1 MRLSKKRFLALVA
14 GVTAMVLMP
23 LAAPAGAVTV
33 SDPLV
38 EGLAGPLGL
47 AVGSDGT
54 VYVSQTFAGVL
65 TAVDKDGNVSD
76 IATSDDPNASIA
88 GVDAKGKGTVSYTVA
103 GAAEDGFIGLVQRVL
118 PNGRVKAL
126 GDTAAWEV
134 EMNPDQGNSYG
145 FQNLPDG
152 CADDLP
158 PDIPGE
164 GEPYPGLIDSNTY
177 AVAIVGGSRIVADAA
192 GNDIVRVAANGRVST
207 VAVLPPVP
215 FTITPEAAAGLGLP
229 GCAIGATFNFEPV
242 PTDVELGPDGLLYV
256 SSLPGGPEGPGA
268 PPLGGV
274 YTVDP
279 KTGDV
284 NQIATG
290 FVSAVDLAVGNDGT
304 VYVAELFPGRIS
316 KVTGGLPETVVNVPE
331 PGAVEV
337 VDGTLYATI
346 NALQFGNGAVVTIT
360 P

>member
-23 LAAPAGAVTV
+23 LAAPVGAATV

-103 GAAEDGFIGLVQRVL
+103 GAVEDDFIGLVRRVL
-118 PNGRVKAL
+118 PNGRVKTL

-145 FQNLPDG
+145 FQDLPDG
-152 CADDLP
+152 CAVP
-158 PDIPGE
+158 PFIPGG

-192 GNDIVRVAANGRVST
+192 GNDIVRVDANGRVST

-229 GCAIGATFNFEPV
+229 ECAIGATFNFEPV

-256 SSLPGGPEGPGA
+256 SSLPGGPEEGA
-268 PPLGGV
+268 LGLGGV
-274 YTVDP
+274 FTVDP
-279 KTGDV
+279 RTGDV

-290 FVSAVDLAVGNDGT
+290 FLGAVDLAVSSDGT
-304 VYVAELFPGRIS
+304 IYVAELFGDRIS
-316 KVTGGLPETVVNVPE
+316 KVVGDGPDPYVPVTQ

-337 VDGTLYATI
+337 ADGMLYATTDV
-346 NALQFGNGAVVTIT
+346 FGNGAVVTIT

>member
-1 MRLSKKRFLALVA
+1 MRFSKKRFAALVA
-14 GVTAMVLMP
+14 GVAAMVMMP
-23 LAAPAGAVTV
+23 LAAPVGAVTV
-33 SDPLV
+33 SGPLV
-38 EGLAGPLGL
+38 DGLAGPLGL

-65 TAVDKDGNVSD
+65 TAVDKDGDVFD
-76 IATSDDPNASIA
+76 VATSDDPDASIA
-88 GVDAKGKGTVSYTVA
+88 GVDAKGKGTLSYTVA
-103 GAAEDGFIGLVQRVL
+103 GAVEDDFIGLVRRVL
-118 PNGRVKAL
+118 PNGRVKTL

-145 FQNLPDG
+145 FQDLPDG
-152 CADDLP
+152 CAVP
-158 PDIPGE
+158 PFIPGG

-192 GNDIVRVAANGRVST
+192 GNDIVRVDANGRVST